1 MFLPVCH
8 KHSKPAALLGYPK
21 EIWSGLSCF
30 CEEKVASQRMSPRMT
45 LATDG
50 NKCLQCPGSRA
61 AGRRENHCRGC
72 TAMVSG
78 LCTGKLEIQVIC

>member
-50 NKCLQCPGSRA
+50 NKCSVLGQGQLEGGRTTAEVVQLWSVACVQGS
-61 AGRRENHCRGC
+61 
-72 TAMVSG
+72 
-78 LCTGKLEIQVIC
+78 

>member
-1 MFLPVCH
+1 MAP
-8 KHSKPAALLGYPK
+8 
-21 EIWSGLSCF
+21 
-30 CEEKVASQRMSPRMT
+30 QRISPRMT

-50 NKCLQCPGSRA
+50 NKCSQCPGSRA

-72 TAMVSG
+72 TAVVSG